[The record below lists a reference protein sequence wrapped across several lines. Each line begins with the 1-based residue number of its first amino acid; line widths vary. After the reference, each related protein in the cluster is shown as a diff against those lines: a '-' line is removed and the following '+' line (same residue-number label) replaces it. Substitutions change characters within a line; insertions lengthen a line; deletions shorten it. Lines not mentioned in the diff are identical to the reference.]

1 VDCFLCSSIDSLLVE
16 GCKMSFEMQG
26 AIPVRTTSPHAV
38 EDVSPVMG
46 GDWSFASLK
55 TSETLWG
62 PHGYH
67 RYPAKFIPQLV
78 RRLIDIYSC
87 PGNLVGDTFV
97 GSATTGIE
105 ALRSGRHFWGSDVNS
120 VALLIG
126 QAKCI
131 PLLPAALDKAWKQLT
146 EQLKHVQRIGRRP
159 LTEREKETILAIDI
173 ARASDE
179 ERFAYWFPAE
189 YQQVLESILHEIL
202 EIADEP
208 ARIFFLC
215 GFSNILR
222 RSSIWLSGSTKP
234 QKDLKKVLGDPAEEF
249 HKHLQDMI
257 RRNALYWAD
266 LATAHIDPQRIAER
280 CRLTQADARSLP
292 LDSETL
298 DLLVTSPPY
307 ATCYAY
313 NELHQLT
320 QLWFTRYHIFRA
332 PQAEIAYIG
341 SKALSKRNQ
350 QANHANATPS
360 QQANGALVRL
370 ASLANDSNASA
381 IQREARQLDY
391 YFQDMYA
398 ALHESARVVASG
410 KRLVLI
416 IGDSRRRGI
425 TIPTSAALCEMAES
439 VGFELE
445 QRIVR
450 EVPGRILV
458 STRDMTT
465 GRFSSRPQSD
475 GQAYSEEDILVFAKR
490 SV

>member
-1 VDCFLCSSIDSLLVE
+1 
-16 GCKMSFEMQG
+16 MSFEIQKAPSVLTASDHVG
-26 AIPVRTTSPHAV
+26 
-38 EDVSPVMG
+38 EDISTDTDN
-46 GDWSFASLK
+46 DWSFASLK
-55 TSETLWG
+55 PGETLWG

-78 RRLIDIYSC
+78 RRIIETYSC
-87 PGNLVGDTFV
+87 PGDLVGDTFV

-105 ALRSGRHFWGSDVNS
+105 ALRSGRSFWGSDINP

-126 QAKCI
+126 RAKCI
-131 PLLPAALDKAWKQLT
+131 PLIPAALDMVWKQVT
-146 EQLKHVQRIGRRP
+146 EQLKNVQRVGLRP
-159 LTEREKETILAIDI
+159 LSGKEKEAILAIDI

-179 ERFAYWFPAE
+179 DRFTYWFPAE
-189 YQQVLESILHEIL
+189 YQHALESILHEIMM
-202 EIADEP
+202 ISDESF
-208 ARIFFLC
+208 RIFFLC

-234 QKDLKKVLGDPAEEF
+234 QKDLKKYLSDPAEEF
-249 HKHLQDMI
+249 HKQIQDMI
-257 RRNALYWAD
+257 RRNALYWTDLKIAD
-266 LATAHIDPQRIAER
+266 IDPHRVADR
-280 CRLTQADARSLP
+280 CRLTQADARRLP
-292 LDSETL
+292 LASGALE
-298 DLLVTSPPY
+298 LLVTSPPY

-320 QLWFTRYHIFRA
+320 HLWFTRYHIFSST
-332 PQAEIAYIG
+332 QSVVSYIG
-341 SKALSKRNQ
+341 SKTLSKRNQ
-350 QANHANATPS
+350 QASHINATPS
-360 QQANGALVRL
+360 QKANDALAQL
-370 ASLANDSNASA
+370 SSLANASNTSA
-381 IQREARQLDY
+381 IQREVRQLHY

-398 ALHESARVVASG
+398 AMRESARVVASG
-410 KRLVLI
+410 KRMVLI

-425 TIPTSAALCEMAES
+425 TIPTSAALCEMADT

-475 GQAYSEEDILVFAKR
+475 GQAYSEEDILVFYKR
-490 SV
+490 PVRIRVNRS